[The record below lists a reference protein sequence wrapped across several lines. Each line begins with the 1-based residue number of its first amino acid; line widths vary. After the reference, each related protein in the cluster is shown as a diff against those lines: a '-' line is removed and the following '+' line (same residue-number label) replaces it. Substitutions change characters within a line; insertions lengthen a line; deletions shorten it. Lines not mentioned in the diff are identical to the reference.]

1 MDKIRFYEPD
11 GVYVVTSF
19 KILKIFNNMAP
30 IYIVRC
36 NKTKILTVKWRKSYS
51 VLYKLHFVK
60 LYINNLDSLLN
71 I

>member
-1 MDKIRFYEPD
+1 MDQIRFHESIS
-11 GVYVVTSF
+11 VYVVTSF
-19 KILKIFNNMAP
+19 KILKNFNNMAP

-60 LYINNLDSLLN
+60 LYINNLDSLLY